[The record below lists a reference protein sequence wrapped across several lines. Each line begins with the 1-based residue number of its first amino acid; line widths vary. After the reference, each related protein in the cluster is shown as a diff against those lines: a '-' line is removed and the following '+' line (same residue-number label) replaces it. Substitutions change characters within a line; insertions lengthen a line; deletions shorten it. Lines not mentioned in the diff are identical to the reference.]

1 MYIRNTQTLE
11 LHVQW
16 TRFIFYNFCCY
27 DLLVLQMHS
36 TQFVGIKFMMY
47 FGVHVILFCNV
58 QASFPFYVSLLV
70 MH

>member
-1 MYIRNTQTLE
+1 
-11 LHVQW
+11 
-16 TRFIFYNFCCY
+16 
-27 DLLVLQMHS
+27 MHS

-47 FGVHVILFCNV
+47 FGVYVILFCNV